1 MAPMLDSLSKMPA
14 EMSSDTRRQLLNAV
28 TDLFLLDQEPSE
40 LSKEHYGEI
49 ATHSLN
55 HLDSPERQAYAEQVA
70 AVPSLPHQVAVTL
83 AGDQDGE
90 VARLVLKL
98 SPVLTDADLA
108 AIAVSQ
114 SQYHLV
120 AIAERARLSSS
131 LTDILVER
139 GNRDVLHTVSNNE
152 GASFSDKGFDKLLER
167 GGGDISISSALAARA
182 DLTPDRAS
190 RVMRIVEEL
199 NDSGGLW
206 SKRADEAVTLA
217 RQARQQRLEVRL
229 LQTDLTEGTR
239 SLDEIVTMLANED
252 RAYHL
257 AQIIAQ
263 AAEITTEQA
272 LRVLMQRDVSGIAVT
287 CRSLDVGT
295 AAFEAILT
303 MRVRRLYFAQKN
315 IKDDLRGY
323 ATLDGATA
331 ERTMRFLKMRTKI
344 R

>member
-1 MAPMLDSLSKMPA
+1 MATLVSLSKVPS
-14 EMSSDTRRQLLNAV
+14 EMSSETRRELLNAV
-28 TDLFLLDQEPSE
+28 TDLFLLDQDPSE

-49 ATHSLN
+49 ASHSLS
-55 HLDSPERQAYAEQVA
+55 HLGSSERQAYAEQVA

-108 AIAVSQ
+108 AIALSQ

-120 AIAERARLSSS
+120 AIAERTQLSPG

-139 GNRDVLHTVSNNE
+139 GNRDVLHTVSNND

-167 GGGDISISSALAARA
+167 GGDDIAISSALAARA
-182 DLTPDRAS
+182 DLTPDRAA

-206 SKRADEAVTLA
+206 SKRPDEAVTLA
-217 RQARQQRLEVRL
+217 RQARQQRLEVKL
-229 LQTDLTEGTR
+229 LLSDLSAGTR
-239 SLDEIVTMLANED
+239 TLDDVVAMLANED

-257 AQIIAQ
+257 AQVLAQ
-263 AAEITTEQA
+263 AAEISTEQA
-272 LRVLMQRDVSGIAVT
+272 LRALMQRNVSAIAVT
-287 CRSLDVGT
+287 CRALGVSSQ
-295 AAFEAILT
+295 AFEAVLT
-303 MRVRRLYFAQKN
+303 MRVRRLYFATKN

-323 ATLDGATA
+323 VTLDAPTA
-331 ERTMRFLKMRTKI
+331 ERTMRFLKMRTKL